1 LIWVRSVVA
10 SSLGTVGRIP
20 SAAAML
26 SGRR

>member
-20 SAAAML
+20 SAAAM